1 LILIFIVLNM
11 KMNKI
16 IIIITVFVFSV
27 SLAQNTTI
35 LFLRDGSIIQGTITH
50 EKPNKIF
57 LKTEMGFVQIK
68 PEDIIGREDLAKKG
82 DLTYMSDQ
90 IEFVRRYVENLS
102 GKTISWKDSLQNK
115 IDNLYQVYKGFEILQ
130 QEFEADLLR
139 LHTKDQE
146 KSKQLLEVA
155 HDIIEHEVDISLNRQ
170 NLGLVEDTI
179 SYINNGL
186 SVAEDNLAKNINQTY
201 VLSGSTAN
209 MMDDIDAVSKEIINN
224 KSQIDIMSGSV
235 ANLYRE
241 VQRVEKSFEFI
252 NRSIKEN
259 RGSIGLNQES
269 INANHNAI
277 IELGN
282 SLDKKIDAL
291 HDSLKVSQNE
301 LVSTME
307 LLWKQNKKSLND
319 INETFND
326 SLYSVNRRIK
336 TIDIKA
342 GDVSGDLEVYI
353 TELKASIEN
362 INKAIATINGNISG
376 IERNVDGV
384 SSKLEV
390 LSTQVSKIKKK

>member
-1 LILIFIVLNM
+1 MKLNKITISLIIVLS
-11 KMNKI
+11 
-16 IIIITVFVFSV
+16 TLGF
-27 SLAQNTTI
+27 AQNTTI

-57 LKTEMGFVQIK
+57 LKTDMGFVQIK

-90 IEFVRRYVENLS
+90 IEFVRRYVESLS
-102 GKTISWKDSLQNK
+102 GKTVSWKDSLQSN
-115 IDNLYQVYKGFEILQ
+115 IENLYQIYRGVEILQ

-139 LHTKDQE
+139 LHTKEQE
-146 KSKQLLEVA
+146 KRKQLLEIT
-155 HDIIEHEVDISLNRQ
+155 HDIVEHEVDISLNRQ
-170 NLGLVEDTI
+170 NIGLVGDTI
-179 SYINNGL
+179 SNINNGL
-186 SVAEDNLAKNINQTY
+186 VIAEDNLAKNINQTY

-209 MMDDIDAVSKEIINN
+209 MMDDIDGVSEEITNN

-269 INANHNAI
+269 INSNHNAI

-282 SLDKKIDAL
+282 AFDKKIDAL

-307 LLWKQNKKSLND
+307 LLWKQNKKSVID
-319 INETFND
+319 INDTFND
-326 SLYSVNRRIK
+326 SLYSSNRKIK
-336 TIDIKA
+336 KIDNKID
-342 GDVSGDLEVYI
+342 DVGNDLELYI
-353 TELKASIEN
+353 TELKASIDS
-362 INKAIATINGNISG
+362 INKAIAVINGNVNG
-376 IERNVDGV
+376 IENSVNGV
-384 SSKLEV
+384 SSKLES

>member
-1 LILIFIVLNM
+1 
-11 KMNKI
+11 MNKI
-16 IIIITVFVFSV
+16 IV
-27 SLAQNTTI
+27 SLIIGLTALGFTQNTTI

-57 LKTEMGFVQIK
+57 LKTDMGFIQIK

-90 IEFVRRYVENLS
+90 IEFVRRYVESLS
-102 GKTISWKDSLQNK
+102 GKTVSWKDSLQSN
-115 IDNLYQVYKGFEILQ
+115 IENLYQIYRGVEILQ

-139 LHTKDQE
+139 LYTKEQE
-146 KSKQLLEVA
+146 KTKQLLEIT
-155 HDIIEHEVDISLNRQ
+155 HDIVEHEVDISLNRQ
-170 NLGLVEDTI
+170 NIGLVGDTI
-179 SYINNGL
+179 SNINNGL
-186 SVAEDNLAKNINQTY
+186 AIAENNLAKNINQTY

-209 MMDDIDAVSKEIINN
+209 MMDDIDGVSNEIINN

-241 VQRVEKSFEFI
+241 VQRVEKSFEFM

-282 SLDKKIDAL
+282 AVDKKIDAL

-307 LLWKQNKKSLND
+307 LLWKQNKKSVTD
-319 INETFND
+319 INDTFND
-326 SLYSVNRRIK
+326 SLYNANRKIK
-336 TIDIKA
+336 KIDTKVDDI
-342 GDVSGDLEVYI
+342 DSDLEIYI
-353 TELKASIEN
+353 TELKASIES
-362 INKAIATINGNISG
+362 INKAIAVINGNING
-376 IERNVDGV
+376 IENSVNGV
-384 SSKLEV
+384 SSKLES

>member
-1 LILIFIVLNM
+1 M

-16 IIIITVFVFSV
+16 IIIITMFVFSV

-146 KSKQLLEVA
+146 KSKQLLEIT
-155 HDIIEHEVDISLNRQ
+155 HDIVEHEVDISLNRQ
-170 NLGLVEDTI
+170 NIGLVGDTI
-179 SYINNGL
+179 GYINNGL

-209 MMDDIDAVSKEIINN
+209 MMDDIDAVSNEITNN

-307 LLWKQNKKSLND
+307 LLWKQNKKSVND

-326 SLYSVNRRIK
+326 SLYSVNRKVK
-336 TIDIKA
+336 TIDTKVE
-342 GDVSGDLEVYI
+342 DVSGDLEVYI

-362 INKAIATINGNISG
+362 INKAIATINGSISG

-384 SSKLEV
+384 SSKLEA

>member
-1 LILIFIVLNM
+1 MVSIMKIIKIIFFLFIVLSSM
-11 KMNKI
+11 G
-16 IIIITVFVFSV
+16 FS
-27 SLAQNTTI
+27 QNTTI

-57 LKTEMGFVQIK
+57 LKTDMGFVQIK

-102 GKTISWKDSLQNK
+102 GKTVSWKDSLQNK
-115 IDNLYQVYKGFEILQ
+115 IDNLYQIYKGFEILQ

-146 KSKQLLEVA
+146 KSKQMLEIT
-155 HDIIEHEVDISLNRQ
+155 HDIVEHEVDISLNRQ
-170 NLGLVEDTI
+170 NIGLVGDTI
-179 SYINNGL
+179 NHINNGL
-186 SVAEDNLAKNINQTY
+186 TIAEDNLAKNINQTF

-209 MMDDIDAVSKEIINN
+209 IMDDIGAVSDELTNN

-282 SLDKKIDAL
+282 AIDKKIESL

-307 LLWKQNKKSLND
+307 LLWKQNKKSVSD
-319 INETFND
+319 VNETFND
-326 SLYSVNRRIK
+326 SLYSVNRK
-336 TIDIKA
+336 VKKIDNKVDDI
-342 GDVSGDLEVYI
+342 DGDLEVYI

-362 INKAIATINGNISG
+362 INKAIAVINGNISG

-384 SSKLEV
+384 SSKLETI
-390 LSTQVSKIKKK
+390 STQVSKIKKK

>member
-1 LILIFIVLNM
+1 M
-11 KMNKI
+11 KI
-16 IIIITVFVFSV
+16 IKIIFFLVIVSSSMGFS
-27 SLAQNTTI
+27 QNTTI

-57 LKTEMGFVQIK
+57 LKTDMGFVQIK

-102 GKTISWKDSLQNK
+102 GKTVSWKDSLQNK
-115 IDNLYQVYKGFEILQ
+115 IDNLYQIYKGFEILQ

-146 KSKQLLEVA
+146 KSKQMLEIT
-155 HDIIEHEVDISLNRQ
+155 HDIVEHEVDISLNRQ
-170 NLGLVEDTI
+170 NIGLVGDTI
-179 SYINNGL
+179 NHINNGL
-186 SVAEDNLAKNINQTY
+186 TIAEDNLAKNINQTF

-209 MMDDIDAVSKEIINN
+209 IMDDISAVSDELTNN

-282 SLDKKIDAL
+282 AIDKKIESL

-307 LLWKQNKKSLND
+307 LLWKQNKKSVSD

-326 SLYSVNRRIK
+326 SLYSVNRK
-336 TIDIKA
+336 VKKIDNKVDDI
-342 GDVSGDLEVYI
+342 DGDLEVYI
-353 TELKASIEN
+353 TELKASIDN
-362 INKAIATINGNISG
+362 INKAIAVINGNISG

-384 SSKLEV
+384 SSKLEA

>member
-1 LILIFIVLNM
+1 M

-16 IIIITVFVFSV
+16 IIILTMFMFSV

-102 GKTISWKDSLQNK
+102 GKTVSWKDSLQNK

-146 KSKQLLEVA
+146 KSKQLLEIT
-155 HDIIEHEVDISLNRQ
+155 HDIVEHEVDISLNRQ
-170 NLGLVEDTI
+170 NIGLVGDTI
-179 SYINNGL
+179 GYINNGL

-209 MMDDIDAVSKEIINN
+209 MMDDIDAVSNEITNN

-307 LLWKQNKKSLND
+307 LLWKQNKKSVND

-326 SLYSVNRRIK
+326 SLYSVNRRVK
-336 TIDIKA
+336 TIDTKV

-362 INKAIATINGNISG
+362 INKAIATINGSISG

-384 SSKLEV
+384 SSKLEA

>member
-1 LILIFIVLNM
+1 M

-16 IIIITVFVFSV
+16 IIIITTFVFSV

-102 GKTISWKDSLQNK
+102 GKTVSWKDSLQNK
-115 IDNLYQVYKGFEILQ
+115 IDNLYQVYRGFEILQ

-146 KSKQLLEVA
+146 KSKQLLEIT
-155 HDIIEHEVDISLNRQ
+155 HDIVEHEVDISLNRQ
-170 NLGLVEDTI
+170 NIGLVGDTI
-179 SYINNGL
+179 GYINNGL

-209 MMDDIDAVSKEIINN
+209 MMDDIDAVSNEITNN

-277 IELGN
+277 IELGS
-282 SLDKKIDAL
+282 SLNKKIDAL

-307 LLWKQNKKSLND
+307 LLWKQNKKSVND
-319 INETFND
+319 INEAFND
-326 SLYSVNRRIK
+326 SLYSINRKVR
-336 TIDIKA
+336 TIDIKVE
-342 GDVSGDLEVYI
+342 DVGGDLEVYI

-376 IERNVDGV
+376 LEKNVDGV
-384 SSKLEV
+384 SSKLEA

>member
-1 LILIFIVLNM
+1 MILSM

-16 IIIITVFVFSV
+16 IIILGTFVLSV

-102 GKTISWKDSLQNK
+102 GKTVSWKDSLQNK

-146 KSKQLLEVA
+146 KSKQLLEIT
-155 HDIIEHEVDISLNRQ
+155 HDIVEHEVDISLNRQ
-170 NLGLVEDTI
+170 NIGLVGDTI
-179 SYINNGL
+179 GYINNGL

-209 MMDDIDAVSKEIINN
+209 MMDDIDAVSNEITNN

-307 LLWKQNKKSLND
+307 LLWKQNKKSVND
-319 INETFND
+319 INEAFND
-326 SLYSVNRRIK
+326 SLYSMNRKVK
-336 TIDIKA
+336 TIDTKVE
-342 GDVSGDLEVYI
+342 DVGGDLEVYI

-384 SSKLEV
+384 SSKLEA

>member
-1 LILIFIVLNM
+1 M
-11 KMNKI
+11 KI
-16 IIIITVFVFSV
+16 IKIIFFLIIVSSSTGFS
-27 SLAQNTTI
+27 QNTTI

-57 LKTEMGFVQIK
+57 LKTDMGFVQIK

-102 GKTISWKDSLQNK
+102 GKTVSWKDSLQNK
-115 IDNLYQVYKGFEILQ
+115 IDNLYQIYKGFEILQ

-139 LHTKDQE
+139 LHSKDQE
-146 KSKQLLEVA
+146 KSKQLLEIT
-155 HDIIEHEVDISLNRQ
+155 HDIVEHEVDISLNRQ
-170 NLGLVEDTI
+170 NIGLVGDTI
-179 SYINNGL
+179 NYINNGL
-186 SVAEDNLAKNINQTY
+186 TIAEDNLAKNINQTF

-209 MMDDIDAVSKEIINN
+209 IMDDIGAVSDELTNN

-282 SLDKKIDAL
+282 AIDKKIESL

-307 LLWKQNKKSLND
+307 LLWKQNKKSVSD
-319 INETFND
+319 VNETFND
-326 SLYSVNRRIK
+326 SLYSVNRK
-336 TIDIKA
+336 VKKIDNKVDDI
-342 GDVSGDLEVYI
+342 DGDLEVYI

-362 INKAIATINGNISG
+362 INKAIAVINGNISG

-384 SSKLEV
+384 SSKLEA

>member
-1 LILIFIVLNM
+1 M
-11 KMNKI
+11 KI
-16 IIIITVFVFSV
+16 IKIIFFLVIV
-27 SLAQNTTI
+27 SLSMGFSQNTTI

-57 LKTEMGFVQIK
+57 LKTDMGFVQIK

-102 GKTISWKDSLQNK
+102 GKTVSWKDSLQNK
-115 IDNLYQVYKGFEILQ
+115 IDNLYQIYKGFEILQ

-146 KSKQLLEVA
+146 KSKQMLEIT
-155 HDIIEHEVDISLNRQ
+155 HDIVEHEVDISLNRQ
-170 NLGLVEDTI
+170 NIGLVGDTI
-179 SYINNGL
+179 NHINNGL
-186 SVAEDNLAKNINQTY
+186 TIAEDNLAKNINQTF

-209 MMDDIDAVSKEIINN
+209 IMDDIGAVSNELTNN

-282 SLDKKIDAL
+282 AIDKKIESL

-307 LLWKQNKKSLND
+307 LLWKQNKKSVSD
-319 INETFND
+319 VNETFND
-326 SLYSVNRRIK
+326 SLYSVNRK
-336 TIDIKA
+336 VKKIDNKVDDI
-342 GDVSGDLEVYI
+342 DGDLEVYI

-362 INKAIATINGNISG
+362 INKAIAVINGNISG

-384 SSKLEV
+384 SSKLET

>member
-1 LILIFIVLNM
+1 M
-11 KMNKI
+11 KI
-16 IIIITVFVFSV
+16 IKIIFFLVIV
-27 SLAQNTTI
+27 SLSMGFSQNTTI

-57 LKTEMGFVQIK
+57 LKTDMGFVQIK

-102 GKTISWKDSLQNK
+102 GKTVSWKDSLQNK
-115 IDNLYQVYKGFEILQ
+115 IDNLYQIYKGFEILQ

-146 KSKQLLEVA
+146 KSKQMLEIT
-155 HDIIEHEVDISLNRQ
+155 HDIVEHEVDISLNRQ
-170 NLGLVEDTI
+170 NIGLVGDTI
-179 SYINNGL
+179 NHINNGDAI
-186 SVAEDNLAKNINQTY
+186 AEDNLAKNINQTF

-209 MMDDIDAVSKEIINN
+209 IMDDIGAVSDELTNN

-282 SLDKKIDAL
+282 AIDKKIESL

-307 LLWKQNKKSLND
+307 LLWKQNKKSVSD
-319 INETFND
+319 VNETFND
-326 SLYSVNRRIK
+326 SLYSVNRK
-336 TIDIKA
+336 VKKIDNKVDDI
-342 GDVSGDLEVYI
+342 DGDLEVYI

-362 INKAIATINGNISG
+362 INKAIAVINGNISG

-384 SSKLEV
+384 SSKLET

>member
-1 LILIFIVLNM
+1 M
-11 KMNKI
+11 KI
-16 IIIITVFVFSV
+16 IKIIFFLVIVSSSMGFS
-27 SLAQNTTI
+27 QNTTI

-57 LKTEMGFVQIK
+57 LKTDMGFVQIK

-102 GKTISWKDSLQNK
+102 GKTVSWKDSLQNK
-115 IDNLYQVYKGFEILQ
+115 IDNLYQIYKGFEILQ

-146 KSKQLLEVA
+146 KSKQMLEIT
-155 HDIIEHEVDISLNRQ
+155 HDIVEHEVDISLNRQ
-170 NLGLVEDTI
+170 NIGLVGDTI
-179 SYINNGL
+179 NHINNGL
-186 SVAEDNLAKNINQTY
+186 SIAEDNLAKNINQTF

-209 MMDDIDAVSKEIINN
+209 IMDDIGAVSDELTNN

-282 SLDKKIDAL
+282 AIDKKIESL

-307 LLWKQNKKSLND
+307 LLWKQNKKSVSD
-319 INETFND
+319 VNETFND
-326 SLYSVNRRIK
+326 SLYSVNRK
-336 TIDIKA
+336 VKKIDNKVDDI
-342 GDVSGDLEVYI
+342 DSDLEVYI

-362 INKAIATINGNISG
+362 INKAIAVINGNISG

-384 SSKLEV
+384 SSKLET

>member
-1 LILIFIVLNM
+1 M
-11 KMNKI
+11 KKTKLI
-16 IIIITVFVFSV
+16 IIYTILMVCALI
-27 SLAQNTTI
+27 AQNTTI

-57 LKTEMGFVQIK
+57 LKTDMGFVQIK

-90 IEFVRRYVENLS
+90 IEFVRRHVENLS
-102 GKTISWKDSLQNK
+102 GKTISWKDSLQNN
-115 IDNLYQVYKGFEILQ
+115 INNLYQIYKGIEILQ

-139 LHTKDQE
+139 LHTRDQE

-155 HDIIEHEVDISLNRQ
+155 HDIVEHEVDISLNRQ
-170 NLGLVEDTI
+170 NIGMVGDTI

-186 SVAEDNLAKNINQTY
+186 EIAEDNLAKNINQTY

-209 MMDDIDAVSKEIINN
+209 MMDDINDVSKEMTNN

-241 VQRVEKSFEFI
+241 VQRVEKSFDYI

-269 INANHNAI
+269 INSNHNAI
-277 IELGN
+277 LELG
-282 SLDKKIDAL
+282 SAMDKKINSL
-291 HDSLKVSQNE
+291 HDSLRVSQGE
-301 LVSTME
+301 LISTME
-307 LLWKQNKKSLND
+307 LLWKQNKKAV
-319 INETFND
+319 NEVTDSFND
-326 SLYSVNRRIK
+326 SLYSINRDMK
-336 TIDIKA
+336 KIDTKA
-342 GDVSGDLEVYI
+342 TDLGSDLDIYI
-353 TELKASIEN
+353 SQLKKSIED
-362 INKAIATINGNISG
+362 INKAIAVINGNISG
-376 IERNVDGV
+376 LERNINGV
-384 SSKLEV
+384 SSKLET

>member
-1 LILIFIVLNM
+1 M

-16 IIIITVFVFSV
+16 IIIITMFVFSV

-146 KSKQLLEVA
+146 KSKQLLEIT
-155 HDIIEHEVDISLNRQ
+155 HDIVEHEVDISLNRQ
-170 NLGLVEDTI
+170 NIGLVGDTI
-179 SYINNGL
+179 GYINNGL

-209 MMDDIDAVSKEIINN
+209 MMDDIDAVSNEITNN

-307 LLWKQNKKSLND
+307 LLWKQNKKSVND

-326 SLYSVNRRIK
+326 SLYSVNRKVK
-336 TIDIKA
+336 TIDTKV

-362 INKAIATINGNISG
+362 INKAIATINGSISG

-384 SSKLEV
+384 SSKLEA

>member
-1 LILIFIVLNM
+1 MVPIIKMIKLIIFLVVAISSLG
-11 KMNKI
+11 
-16 IIIITVFVFSV
+16 FS
-27 SLAQNTTI
+27 QNTTI

-57 LKTEMGFVQIK
+57 LKTDMGFVQIK

-102 GKTISWKDSLQNK
+102 GKTVSWKDSLQNK
-115 IDNLYQVYKGFEILQ
+115 IDNLYQIYKGFEILQ
-130 QEFEADLLR
+130 QEFEADILK
-139 LHTKDQE
+139 LHSKDQE
-146 KSKQLLEVA
+146 KSKQLLEIT
-155 HDIIEHEVDISLNRQ
+155 HDIVEHEVDISLNRQ
-170 NLGLVEDTI
+170 NIGLVGDTI
-179 SYINNGL
+179 NHINNGL
-186 SVAEDNLAKNINQTY
+186 IIAEDNLAKNINQTF

-209 MMDDIDAVSKEIINN
+209 MMDDIGAVSNELTNN

-259 RGSIGLNQES
+259 RGSVGLNQES

-282 SLDKKIDAL
+282 AIDIKIESL

-307 LLWKQNKKSLND
+307 LLWKQNKKSVSD
-319 INETFND
+319 VNETFND
-326 SLYSVNRRIK
+326 SLYSFNREVKKIDNKVN
-336 TIDIKA
+336 DM
-342 GDVSGDLEVYI
+342 SGDLEVYI

-362 INKAIATINGNISG
+362 INKSIAVINGNISG
-376 IERNVDGV
+376 IERNVDGL
-384 SSKLEV
+384 SSKLETV
-390 LSTQVSKIKKK
+390 STQVSKIKKK

>member
-1 LILIFIVLNM
+1 M

-16 IIIITVFVFSV
+16 IIIITMFMFSV

-146 KSKQLLEVA
+146 KSKQLLEIT
-155 HDIIEHEVDISLNRQ
+155 HDIVEHEVDISLNRQ
-170 NLGLVEDTI
+170 NIGLVGDTI
-179 SYINNGL
+179 GYINNGL

-209 MMDDIDAVSKEIINN
+209 MMDDIDAVSNEITNN

-307 LLWKQNKKSLND
+307 LLWKQNKKSVND

-326 SLYSVNRRIK
+326 SLYSINRKVK
-336 TIDIKA
+336 TIDTKVEDF
-342 GDVSGDLEVYI
+342 GGDLEVYI
-353 TELKASIEN
+353 TELKASIQN
-362 INKAIATINGNISG
+362 INKATATINGSISG

-384 SSKLEV
+384 SSKLEA

>member
-1 LILIFIVLNM
+1 MVSLMKIIKIIFFLVIVLSS
-11 KMNKI
+11 
-16 IIIITVFVFSV
+16 TGFS
-27 SLAQNTTI
+27 QNTTI

-57 LKTEMGFVQIK
+57 LKTDMGFVQIK

-102 GKTISWKDSLQNK
+102 GKTVSWKDSLQNK
-115 IDNLYQVYKGFEILQ
+115 IDNLYQIYKGFEILQ

-146 KSKQLLEVA
+146 KSKQMLEIT
-155 HDIIEHEVDISLNRQ
+155 HDIVEHEVDISLNRQ
-170 NLGLVEDTI
+170 NIGLVGDTI
-179 SYINNGL
+179 NYINNGL
-186 SVAEDNLAKNINQTY
+186 TIAEDNLAKNINQTF

-209 MMDDIDAVSKEIINN
+209 IMDDIGAVSDELTNN

-282 SLDKKIDAL
+282 AIDKKIESL

-307 LLWKQNKKSLND
+307 LLWKQNKKSVSD
-319 INETFND
+319 VNETFND
-326 SLYSVNRRIK
+326 SLYSVNRK
-336 TIDIKA
+336 VKKIDNKVDDI
-342 GDVSGDLEVYI
+342 DGDLEVYI

-362 INKAIATINGNISG
+362 INKAIAVINGNISG
-376 IERNVDGV
+376 IERTVDGV
-384 SSKLEV
+384 SSKLET
-390 LSTQVSKIKKK
+390 LTTQVSKIKKK

>member
-1 LILIFIVLNM
+1 M

-16 IIIITVFVFSV
+16 IIILTMFVFSV

-102 GKTISWKDSLQNK
+102 GKTVSWKDSLQNK

-146 KSKQLLEVA
+146 KSKQLLEIT
-155 HDIIEHEVDISLNRQ
+155 HDIVEHEVDISLNRQ
-170 NLGLVEDTI
+170 NIGLVGDTI
-179 SYINNGL
+179 GYINNGL

-209 MMDDIDAVSKEIINN
+209 MMDDIDAVSNEITNN

-307 LLWKQNKKSLND
+307 LLWKQNKKSVND

-326 SLYSVNRRIK
+326 SLYSINRKVK
-336 TIDIKA
+336 TIDTKVE
-342 GDVSGDLEVYI
+342 DVGGDLEVYI

-362 INKAIATINGNISG
+362 INKAIATINGSISG

-384 SSKLEV
+384 SSKLEA

>member
-1 LILIFIVLNM
+1 
-11 KMNKI
+11 MNKI
-16 IIIITVFVFSV
+16 IIIIITFVFSV

-102 GKTISWKDSLQNK
+102 GKTVSWKDSLQNK
-115 IDNLYQVYKGFEILQ
+115 IENLYQVYKGFEILQ

-146 KSKQLLEVA
+146 KSKQLLEIT
-155 HDIIEHEVDISLNRQ
+155 HDIVEHEVDISLNRQ
-170 NLGLVEDTI
+170 NIGLVGDTI
-179 SYINNGL
+179 GYINNGL

-209 MMDDIDAVSKEIINN
+209 MMDDIDVVSNEITNN

-307 LLWKQNKKSLND
+307 LLWKQNKKSVND
-319 INETFND
+319 INEAFND
-326 SLYSVNRRIK
+326 SLYSINRKVR
-336 TIDIKA
+336 TIDIKVE
-342 GDVSGDLEVYI
+342 DVGGDLEVYI

-362 INKAIATINGNISG
+362 INKAIATINGSISG
-376 IERNVDGV
+376 IEKNVDGV
-384 SSKLEV
+384 SSKLEA

>member
-1 LILIFIVLNM
+1 
-11 KMNKI
+11 MNKI
-16 IIIITVFVFSV
+16 IIIITMFVFSV

-57 LKTEMGFVQIK
+57 LKTDMGFVQIK

-102 GKTISWKDSLQNK
+102 GKTVSWKDSLQNK

-146 KSKQLLEVA
+146 KSKQLLEIT
-155 HDIIEHEVDISLNRQ
+155 HDIVEHEVDISLNRQ
-170 NLGLVEDTI
+170 NVGLVRDTI
-179 SYINNGL
+179 GYINNGL
-186 SVAEDNLAKNINQTY
+186 SIAEDNLAKNINQTY

-209 MMDDIDAVSKEIINN
+209 MMDDIDAVSNEITNN
-224 KSQIDIMSGSV
+224 RSQIDIMSGSV

-269 INANHNAI
+269 INANHKAI

-291 HDSLKVSQNE
+291 NDSLKVSQNE
-301 LVSTME
+301 LISTME
-307 LLWKQNKKSLND
+307 LLWKQNKKSVND

-326 SLYSVNRRIK
+326 SLYSINRKVK
-336 TIDIKA
+336 TIDTKVE
-342 GDVSGDLEVYI
+342 DVSGDLEVYI

-362 INKAIATINGNISG
+362 INKAIATINVSMNG

-384 SSKLEV
+384 SSKLEA

>member
-1 LILIFIVLNM
+1 M
-11 KMNKI
+11 KKI
-16 IIIITVFVFSV
+16 IIIITTFVFSV

-102 GKTISWKDSLQNK
+102 GKTVSWKDSLQNK
-115 IDNLYQVYKGFEILQ
+115 IDNLYQVYRGFEILQ

-146 KSKQLLEVA
+146 KSKQLLEIT
-155 HDIIEHEVDISLNRQ
+155 HDIVEHEVDISLNRQ
-170 NLGLVEDTI
+170 NIGLVGDTI
-179 SYINNGL
+179 GYINNGL

-209 MMDDIDAVSKEIINN
+209 MMDDIDAASNEITNN

-307 LLWKQNKKSLND
+307 LLWKQNKKSVND
-319 INETFND
+319 INEAFND
-326 SLYSVNRRIK
+326 SLYSINRKVR
-336 TIDIKA
+336 TIDIKVE
-342 GDVSGDLEVYI
+342 DVGGDLEVYI

-376 IERNVDGV
+376 IEKNVDGV
-384 SSKLEV
+384 SSKLEA
-390 LSTQVSKIKKK
+390 LSSQVSKIKKK

>member
-1 LILIFIVLNM
+1 M
-11 KMNKI
+11 KI
-16 IIIITVFVFSV
+16 IKIIFFLVIVSSSKGFS
-27 SLAQNTTI
+27 QNTTI

-57 LKTEMGFVQIK
+57 LKTDMGFVQIK

-102 GKTISWKDSLQNK
+102 GKTVSWKDSLQNK
-115 IDNLYQVYKGFEILQ
+115 IDNLYQIYKGFEILQ

-146 KSKQLLEVA
+146 KSKQMLEIT
-155 HDIIEHEVDISLNRQ
+155 HDIVEHEVDISLNRQ
-170 NLGLVEDTI
+170 NIGLVGDTI
-179 SYINNGL
+179 NHINNGL
-186 SVAEDNLAKNINQTY
+186 TIAEDNLAKNINQTF

-209 MMDDIDAVSKEIINN
+209 IMDDISAVSDELTNN

-282 SLDKKIDAL
+282 AIDKKIESL

-307 LLWKQNKKSLND
+307 LLWKQNKKSVSD

-326 SLYSVNRRIK
+326 SLYSVNRK
-336 TIDIKA
+336 VKKIDNKVDDI
-342 GDVSGDLEVYI
+342 DGDLEVYI

-362 INKAIATINGNISG
+362 INKAIAVINGNISG

-384 SSKLEV
+384 SSKLET

>member
-1 LILIFIVLNM
+1 M

-16 IIIITVFVFSV
+16 IIILGILLLSV
-27 SLAQNTTI
+27 SLGQNTTI

-57 LKTEMGFVQIK
+57 LKTDMGFVQIK

-102 GKTISWKDSLQNK
+102 GKTVSWKDSLQNK
-115 IDNLYQVYKGFEILQ
+115 IDNLYQIYKGFEILQ

-139 LHTKDQE
+139 LHTKDQD
-146 KSKQLLEVA
+146 KSKQLLEIT
-155 HDIIEHEVDISLNRQ
+155 HDIVEHEVDISLNRQ
-170 NLGLVEDTI
+170 NIGLVGDTI
-179 SYINNGL
+179 GYINNGL
-186 SVAEDNLAKNINQTY
+186 SIAEDNLAKNINQTY

-209 MMDDIDAVSKEIINN
+209 MMDDIDAVSNEITNN

-307 LLWKQNKKSLND
+307 LLWKQNKKSVND

-326 SLYSVNRRIK
+326 SLYSVNRKVK
-336 TIDIKA
+336 TIDTKVS
-342 GDVSGDLEVYI
+342 DVGADLEVYI

-362 INKAIATINGNISG
+362 INKAISTINGNISG

-384 SSKLEV
+384 SSKLEA

>member
-1 LILIFIVLNM
+1 MVSII

-16 IIIITVFVFSV
+16 IVLLVIVLTTLGYS
-27 SLAQNTTI
+27 QNTTI

-57 LKTEMGFVQIK
+57 LKTDMGFIQIK

-90 IEFVRRYVENLS
+90 IEFVRRYVESLS
-102 GKTISWKDSLQNK
+102 GKTVSWKDSLQSN
-115 IDNLYQVYKGFEILQ
+115 IENLYQIYRGVEILQ

-139 LHTKDQE
+139 LYTKEQE
-146 KSKQLLEVA
+146 KTKQLLEIT
-155 HDIIEHEVDISLNRQ
+155 HDIVEHEVDISLNRQ
-170 NLGLVEDTI
+170 NIGLVGDTI
-179 SYINNGL
+179 SNINNGL
-186 SVAEDNLAKNINQTY
+186 AIAENNLAKNINQTY

-209 MMDDIDAVSKEIINN
+209 MMDDIDGVSNEIINN

-282 SLDKKIDAL
+282 SFDEKIDAL

-307 LLWKQNKKSLND
+307 LLWKQNKKSVTD
-319 INETFND
+319 INDTFND
-326 SLYSVNRRIK
+326 SLYIANRKIK
-336 TIDIKA
+336 KIDNKVDDI
-342 GDVSGDLEVYI
+342 DSDLEIYI
-353 TELKASIEN
+353 TELKASIEA
-362 INKAIATINGNISG
+362 INKAIAVINGNING
-376 IERNVDGV
+376 IENSVSGV
-384 SSKLEV
+384 SSKLES

>member
-1 LILIFIVLNM
+1 MVSII

-16 IIIITVFVFSV
+16 IV
-27 SLAQNTTI
+27 SLIIVLTTLGFSQNTTI

-57 LKTEMGFVQIK
+57 LKTDMGFIQIK

-90 IEFVRRYVENLS
+90 IEFVRRYVESLS
-102 GKTISWKDSLQNK
+102 GKTVSWKDSLNSN
-115 IDNLYQVYKGFEILQ
+115 IENLYQIYRGVEILQ

-139 LHTKDQE
+139 LHTKEQE
-146 KSKQLLEVA
+146 KTKQLLEIT
-155 HDIIEHEVDISLNRQ
+155 HDIVEHEVDISLNRQ
-170 NLGLVEDTI
+170 NIGLVGDTI
-179 SYINNGL
+179 SNINNGL
-186 SVAEDNLAKNINQTY
+186 SIAEDNIAKNINQTY

-209 MMDDIDAVSKEIINN
+209 MMDDIDGVSNEIINN

-282 SLDKKIDAL
+282 SFDEKIDAL

-307 LLWKQNKKSLND
+307 LLWKQNKKSVTD
-319 INETFND
+319 INDTFND
-326 SLYSVNRRIK
+326 SLYIANRKIK
-336 TIDIKA
+336 KIDNKV
-342 GDVSGDLEVYI
+342 GDIDSDLEIYI
-353 TELKASIEN
+353 TELKASIEA
-362 INKAIATINGNISG
+362 INKAIAVINGNING
-376 IERNVDGV
+376 IENSVSGV
-384 SSKLEV
+384 SSKLES

>member
-1 LILIFIVLNM
+1 
-11 KMNKI
+11 MNKI
-16 IIIITVFVFSV
+16 IV
-27 SLAQNTTI
+27 SLIIGLTALGFTQNTTI

-57 LKTEMGFVQIK
+57 LKTDMGFIQIK

-90 IEFVRRYVENLS
+90 IEFVRRYVESLS
-102 GKTISWKDSLQNK
+102 GKTVSWKDSLQSN
-115 IDNLYQVYKGFEILQ
+115 IENLYQIYRGVEILQ

-139 LHTKDQE
+139 LYTKEQE
-146 KSKQLLEVA
+146 KTKQLLEIT
-155 HDIIEHEVDISLNRQ
+155 HDIVEHEVDISLNRQ
-170 NLGLVEDTI
+170 NIGLVGDTI
-179 SYINNGL
+179 SNINNGL
-186 SVAEDNLAKNINQTY
+186 AIAENNIAKNINQTY

-209 MMDDIDAVSKEIINN
+209 MMDDIDGVSNEIINN

-241 VQRVEKSFEFI
+241 VQRVEKSFEFM

-282 SLDKKIDAL
+282 AVDKKIDAL

-307 LLWKQNKKSLND
+307 LLWKQNKKSVTD
-319 INETFND
+319 INDTFND
-326 SLYSVNRRIK
+326 SLYNANRKIK
-336 TIDIKA
+336 KIDTKVDDI
-342 GDVSGDLEVYI
+342 DSDLEIYI
-353 TELKASIEN
+353 TELKASIES
-362 INKAIATINGNISG
+362 INKAIAVINGNING
-376 IERNVDGV
+376 IENSVNGV
-384 SSKLEV
+384 SSKLES

>member
-1 LILIFIVLNM
+1 M
-11 KMNKI
+11 KI
-16 IIIITVFVFSV
+16 IKIIFFLIIAQSSMGFS
-27 SLAQNTTI
+27 QNTTI

-57 LKTEMGFVQIK
+57 LKTDMGFVQIK

-102 GKTISWKDSLQNK
+102 GKTVSWKDSLQNK
-115 IDNLYQVYKGFEILQ
+115 IDNLYQIYKGFEILQ

-146 KSKQLLEVA
+146 KSKQMLEIT
-155 HDIIEHEVDISLNRQ
+155 HDIVEHEVDISLNRQ
-170 NLGLVEDTI
+170 NIGLVGDTI
-179 SYINNGL
+179 NYINNGL
-186 SVAEDNLAKNINQTY
+186 TIAEDNLAKNINQTF

-209 MMDDIDAVSKEIINN
+209 IMDDIGAVSNELTNN

-282 SLDKKIDAL
+282 AIDIKIESL

-307 LLWKQNKKSLND
+307 LLWKQNKKSVSD
-319 INETFND
+319 VNETFND
-326 SLYSVNRRIK
+326 SLYSLNREVKKIDNKVN
-336 TIDIKA
+336 DM
-342 GDVSGDLEVYI
+342 SGDLEVYI

-362 INKAIATINGNISG
+362 INKSIAVINGNISG
-376 IERNVDGV
+376 IERNVDGL
-384 SSKLEV
+384 SSKLETV
-390 LSTQVSKIKKK
+390 STQVSKIKKK

>member
-1 LILIFIVLNM
+1 M
-11 KMNKI
+11 KMSKI
-16 IIIITVFVFSV
+16 IIIIAMFVFSV

-102 GKTISWKDSLQNK
+102 GKTVSWKDSLQNK

-146 KSKQLLEVA
+146 KSKQLLEIT
-155 HDIIEHEVDISLNRQ
+155 HDIVEHEVDISLNRQ
-170 NLGLVEDTI
+170 NIGLVGDTI
-179 SYINNGL
+179 GYINNGL

-209 MMDDIDAVSKEIINN
+209 MMDDIDAVSNEITNN

-291 HDSLKVSQNE
+291 NDSLKVSQNE

-307 LLWKQNKKSLND
+307 LLWKQNKKSVND

-326 SLYSVNRRIK
+326 SLYSVNRKVK
-336 TIDIKA
+336 TIDTKV

-376 IERNVDGV
+376 IEKNVDGV
-384 SSKLEV
+384 SSKLEA

>member
-1 LILIFIVLNM
+1 M
-11 KMNKI
+11 
-16 IIIITVFVFSV
+16 FSV

-102 GKTISWKDSLQNK
+102 GKTVSWKDSLQNK

-146 KSKQLLEVA
+146 KSKQLLEIT
-155 HDIIEHEVDISLNRQ
+155 HDIVEHEVDISLNRQ
-170 NLGLVEDTI
+170 NIGLVGDTI
-179 SYINNGL
+179 GYINNGL

-209 MMDDIDAVSKEIINN
+209 MMDDIDAVSNEITNN

-307 LLWKQNKKSLND
+307 LLWKQNKKSVND

-326 SLYSVNRRIK
+326 SLYSINRKVK
-336 TIDIKA
+336 TIDTKVEDF
-342 GDVSGDLEVYI
+342 GGDLEVYI
-353 TELKASIEN
+353 TELKASIES

-384 SSKLEV
+384 SSKLEA